1 MGNHQS
7 LILVPSYILLAITG
21 IILAMNIKKFKINI
35 VLEVICLAIVV
46 TTFVGSITENKV
58 LFNNNFYTNISLK
71 PTKRTDMEQIGKIV
85 DFIKENCDEN
95 NKAYINSA
103 TSEYNHQTF
112 INYNAP
118 ENTYLTKVIPYT
130 AATESTRGFPID
142 LFKCKYI
149 FVSNVRLESTG
160 ATKGEIITNIKY
172 AVEEDEVI
180 SKKFELVKTFDVTSK
195 ITYYA
200 YERVQPLDEE
210 ERQAWLKLFEEQSE
224 KYPDKFKERIE
235 NYKI

>member
-1 MGNHQS
+1 
-7 LILVPSYILLAITG
+7 
-21 IILAMNIKKFKINI
+21 MNIKKFKINI

-46 TTFVGSITENKV
+46 TTFVGAITENKV

>member
-7 LILVPSYILLAITG
+7 LILVPTYILLAITG
-21 IILAMNIKKFKINI
+21 MILAMNIKKFKINI
-35 VLEVICLAIVV
+35 ALEVICLAIVV
-46 TTFVGSITENKV
+46 TTFVGAITENKV

>member
-1 MGNHQS
+1 
-7 LILVPSYILLAITG
+7 
-21 IILAMNIKKFKINI
+21 MNIKKFKINI

-71 PTKRTDMEQIGKIV
+71 PTKRTDLEQIGKIV

>member
-1 MGNHQS
+1 
-7 LILVPSYILLAITG
+7 
-21 IILAMNIKKFKINI
+21 MNIKKSKINI

-85 DFIKENCDEN
+85 NFIKENCDEN
-95 NKAYINSA
+95 NKAYIDPA

>member
-1 MGNHQS
+1 
-7 LILVPSYILLAITG
+7 
-21 IILAMNIKKFKINI
+21 MNIKKFKINI

-71 PTKRTDMEQIGKIV
+71 PTKRTDLEQIGKIV

-200 YERVQPLDEE
+200 YERVQPVDEE

>member
-1 MGNHQS
+1 M
-7 LILVPSYILLAITG
+7 
-21 IILAMNIKKFKINI
+21 ILAMNIKKFKINI

-71 PTKRTDMEQIGKIV
+71 PTKRTDLEQIGKIV

>member
-1 MGNHQS
+1 
-7 LILVPSYILLAITG
+7 
-21 IILAMNIKKFKINI
+21 MNIKKFKINI

>member
-1 MGNHQS
+1 
-7 LILVPSYILLAITG
+7 
-21 IILAMNIKKFKINI
+21 MNIKKFKINI
-35 VLEVICLAIVV
+35 VLEIICLAIVA

-85 DFIKENCDEN
+85 NFIKENCDEN
-95 NKAYINSA
+95 NKAYIDSA

>member
-21 IILAMNIKKFKINI
+21 IILAMNIKKFKTNI

-46 TTFVGSITENKV
+46 TTFVGAITENKV

-71 PTKRTDMEQIGKIV
+71 PSKRTDMEQIGEMV

>member
-1 MGNHQS
+1 
-7 LILVPSYILLAITG
+7 
-21 IILAMNIKKFKINI
+21 MNIKKFKTNI

>member
-1 MGNHQS
+1 M
-7 LILVPSYILLAITG
+7 
-21 IILAMNIKKFKINI
+21 ILAMNIKKFKINI